1 MLRRAL
7 PRAEM
12 AVVELP
18 ADALSSRFRRL
29 GERAMPTYISVMNF
43 TDRGIQAVRE
53 SPRRLDAAKKALEDM
68 GGRFRDFFL
77 TMGAYDLVLIY
88 EAPDDAVSARF
99 QLLLGA
105 QGDVRT
111 TTMKAFPELAYREI
125 IASLG

>member
-1 MLRRAL
+1 MT
-7 PRAEM
+7 
-12 AVVELP
+12 
-18 ADALSSRFRRL
+18 
-29 GERAMPTYISVMNF
+29 TYISVMSY

-53 SPRRLDAAKKALEDM
+53 SPRRLDEARKSLEDM

-105 QGDVRT
+105 QGYVRT
-111 TTMKAFPELAYREI
+111 STMKAFPEPAYREI

>member
-1 MLRRAL
+1 
-7 PRAEM
+7 
-12 AVVELP
+12 
-18 ADALSSRFRRL
+18 
-29 GERAMPTYISVMNF
+29 MPTYISMMSY

-53 SPRRLDAAKKALEDM
+53 LPRRLDEARKSLEDM

-105 QGDVRT
+105 QGYVRT
-111 TTMKAFPELAYREI
+111 STMKAFPEPAYREI

>member
-1 MLRRAL
+1 
-7 PRAEM
+7 
-12 AVVELP
+12 
-18 ADALSSRFRRL
+18 
-29 GERAMPTYISVMNF
+29 MPTYISVMSY

-53 SPRRLDAAKKALEDM
+53 SPRRLDEARKSLEDM

-105 QGDVRT
+105 QGYVRT
-111 TTMKAFPELAYREI
+111 STMKAFPEAAYREI